1 MLKTAEDVLAR
12 ARELAQKRK
21 PVVAVAGAEDGDVL
35 LAVSAAVK
43 SGMVGAILVGN
54 SAKIREQ
61 LTKQSLNAADYEI
74 ADADGLQA
82 TVARAV
88 ELCAQGTAH
97 ILMKGK
103 VPTADLMK
111 ALLAPQAGLRRGRL
125 LSHCAVLELP
135 GYAKLV
141 SFTDGGVVSA
151 PDFSQKLAIV
161 ENAIAVSRMMGVRE
175 PKVAILGVTNEPT
188 PEIPS
193 TMEAAALARACFVRG
208 LTPYVEGPL
217 TLGTAFAR
225 DSECKWHSEVVGD
238 PDIMVSHGIEEIN
251 IGVKALCKLRN
262 ATFMGVI
269 AGAQVPLSLVSR
281 TDPPRNKLASLALAA
296 VMAGEEQ

>member
-1 MLKTAEDVLAR
+1 MLKTAEEVLAR
-12 ARELAQKRK
+12 ARELAKKRK
-21 PVVAVAGAEDGDVL
+21 PMVAIAGAEDGDVL
-35 LAVSAAVK
+35 QAVSVAVQ

-54 SAKIREQ
+54 AAKIREQ
-61 LTKQSLNAADYEI
+61 LAKHSLNAADYEI
-74 ADADGLQA
+74 ADADGVKA

-88 ELCAQGTAH
+88 DLCAQGKAH

-103 VPTADLMK
+103 VPTPDLMK
-111 ALLAPQAGLRRGRL
+111 ALLAPKAGLRRGRL

-135 GYAKLV
+135 GYVKLV

-151 PDFSQKLAIV
+151 PDFAQKLAIV
-161 ENAIAVSRMMGVRE
+161 ENAIAVSRTIGVRD
-175 PKVAILGVTNEPT
+175 PKVAILGVANEPT

-193 TMEAAALARACFVRG
+193 TMEAAALARACFVRR

-217 TLGTAFAR
+217 TLGTAFAG
-225 DSECKWHSEVVGD
+225 DLECKWHSEVVGD
-238 PDIMVSHGIEEIN
+238 PDIIVSHSIEETN
-251 IGVKALCKLRN
+251 IGVKALCKLRD

-269 AGAQVPLSLVSR
+269 TGAKVPLSLVSR
-281 TDPPRNKLASLALAA
+281 ADPPRNKLASLALAA